1 MTDLQKIMN
10 DIDDHIKSISD
21 LNKNQM
27 NLVDELVSKNEKDI
41 EAYQAFNDA
50 DEINEKVASMI
61 QKVTD
66 ELDSAVK
73 DIKDRIKVGDM
84 K

>member
-41 EAYQAFNDA
+41 EAYQAFNAA